1 MHFQLTASHIVGG
14 EMTYNCLGNNQFEI
28 VLTIFRDCENG
39 NPGAYF
45 DDPASVGVFGAG
57 GAYLWTESFFL
68 QNDDTLD
75 LALNNPCYVIPPDVC
90 IHTTTYR
97 KQITLPFRQGGY
109 HLAYQRCCRNNII
122 VNINNPGNTGATYDV
137 KITQD
142 ALVVCNSSPRFRE
155 WPPFFICAGS
165 PINYDNSAFDPD
177 GDSIAYELC
186 APYTGASVI
195 DPIPFQPS
203 SPPYTDVTWIFPYS
217 VNNML
222 GGPVPFSIDPQTGF
236 LSGVPGNIGTFVVG
250 ICAKEYRNGVLIGTT
265 KRDFQYSVGVCDKL
279 VDAFFNDDIPV
290 CNRFLTV
297 QHLNLSAPSNLDFSW
312 DFGDGSNPVTATNPL
327 HTYPDT
333 GVYLVQLVAGVG
345 TPCTDTF
352 VRAVN
357 VVLDA
362 VNISVPNSIA
372 CIGDTVDITAV
383 NNLAA
388 YNTITSWNWQ
398 PTNNII
404 SGLGTNTIQVQANN
418 IVTINLTATNNYGC
432 ETTVTTQI
440 DIELVEAAFDSPSFS
455 CNTSLDVPFQNTSTT
470 NNNVYFWDFDGTG
483 TSTANNPTHSFPD
496 SGSYSITLIAGSA
509 ASCQDT
515 LVQQIYIPLDG
526 ASIQWTGPQ
535 SACFGDTVALS
546 VTNVLSNYTNIVSY
560 NWSPSDA
567 IISGQGSDTILVLAN
582 NSLFFTIDAVN
593 ANGCTDTII
602 TPLDVLQINAAFDTL
617 SQACNTSLTLLFDN
631 LSIDTS
637 VSFLWDFDGLASS
650 SQVHPSF
657 TFPDTGTYTIRLSAG
672 LGTLCPDTLEKIIS
686 VYLDG
691 AAISASDSLIVCR
704 GDTVGLMAFNQLAAY
719 NSIVDYSWSPS
730 ANIIVGQGT
739 DSITAFANA
748 DMDFMVIGLN
758 NFGCKD
764 TAYASVNVSDLTPSF
779 LVEATPDSIFV
790 GQTSQL
796 NASYFIDYS
805 YLWQL
810 DTTLSA
816 FTINNPVASPRI
828 PTTYYVSVSNQYCTL
843 DDSVRVYI
851 KDPVC
856 ENPVVFVPSAFS
868 PDNDGHNDLLLVN
881 GNNITEMTFV
891 VYNRWGQK
899 VFETNDQT
907 IGWDGTFKGQSL
919 APDVYGYYMQC
930 LCEEGGSLFL
940 KGNITLLR

>member
-1 MHFQLTASHIVGG
+1 
-14 EMTYNCLGNNQFEI
+14 
-28 VLTIFRDCENG
+28 
-39 NPGAYF
+39 
-45 DDPASVGVFGAG
+45 
-57 GAYLWTESFFL
+57 
-68 QNDDTLD
+68 
-75 LALNNPCYVIPPDVC
+75 
-90 IHTTTYR
+90 
-97 KQITLPFRQGGY
+97 
-109 HLAYQRCCRNNII
+109 
-122 VNINNPGNTGATYDV
+122 
-137 KITQD
+137 
-142 ALVVCNSSPRFRE
+142 
-155 WPPFFICAGS
+155 
-165 PINYDNSAFDPD
+165 
-177 GDSIAYELC
+177 
-186 APYTGASVI
+186 
-195 DPIPFQPS
+195 
-203 SPPYTDVTWIFPYS
+203 
-217 VNNML
+217 
-222 GGPVPFSIDPQTGF
+222 
-236 LSGVPGNIGTFVVG
+236 
-250 ICAKEYRNGVLIGTT
+250 
-265 KRDFQYSVGVCDKL
+265 
-279 VDAFFNDDIPV
+279 
-290 CNRFLTV
+290 
-297 QHLNLSAPSNLDFSW
+297 
-312 DFGDGSNPVTATNPL
+312 
-327 HTYPDT
+327 
-333 GVYLVQLVAGVG
+333 
-345 TPCTDTF
+345 
-352 VRAVN
+352 
-357 VVLDA
+357 
-362 VNISVPNSIA
+362 
-372 CIGDTVDITAV
+372 
-383 NNLAA
+383 
-388 YNTITSWNWQ
+388 
-398 PTNNII
+398 
-404 SGLGTNTIQVQANN
+404 
-418 IVTINLTATNNYGC
+418 
-432 ETTVTTQI
+432 
-440 DIELVEAAFDSPSFS
+440 
-455 CNTSLDVPFQNTSTT
+455 
-470 NNNVYFWDFDGTG
+470 
-483 TSTANNPTHSFPD
+483 
-496 SGSYSITLIAGSA
+496 
-509 ASCQDT
+509 
-515 LVQQIYIPLDG
+515 
-526 ASIQWTGPQ
+526 
-535 SACFGDTVALS
+535 
-546 VTNVLSNYTNIVSY
+546 
-560 NWSPSDA
+560 
-567 IISGQGSDTILVLAN
+567 
-582 NSLFFTIDAVN
+582 
-593 ANGCTDTII
+593 
-602 TPLDVLQINAAFDTL
+602 
-617 SQACNTSLTLLFDN
+617 LFDN